1 MSKLLED
8 KDINYDDIFYISI
21 SGSGISEESD
31 EYVKKIFSAESELS
45 KLFKTEIDLP
55 GKFKSSQLFD
65 LNIME
70 VGSELYNWLSGL
82 PPIDFAYPEGDVGV
96 RCLMNNKNLGL
107 FLKHHKKYDKPVSIK
122 GDRDY
127 DTFRRFILYFNHNF
141 FFSNES
147 FMEEIHEAISII
159 DSTIY
164 KADITLSVISSG
176 GYPQINSSRSL
187 NSIRRSVP
195 LRGVVNNSYDKRSSE
210 YMYKELRRIRL
221 LREEIL

>member
-107 FLKHHKKYDKPVSIK
+107 FLKHHKN
-122 GDRDY
+122 Y

-147 FMEEIHEAISII
+147 FLEEIHEAISII

-164 KADITLSVISSG
+164 RADITLSVISSG

-187 NSIRRSVP
+187 DSIRRSVP
-195 LRGVVNNSYDKRSSE
+195 LRGVVNNSYDRRSSE